1 MKSKMETLLM
11 RALIMSLV
19 LNAVLT
25 IVFFTIW
32 LMLKSVE

>member
-11 RALIMSLV
+11 RALIMSLA

-25 IVFFTIW
+25 IVFLTIW